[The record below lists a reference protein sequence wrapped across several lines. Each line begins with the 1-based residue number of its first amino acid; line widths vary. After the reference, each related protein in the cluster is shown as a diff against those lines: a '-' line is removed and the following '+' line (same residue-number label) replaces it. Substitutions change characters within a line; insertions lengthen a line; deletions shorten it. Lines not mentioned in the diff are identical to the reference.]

1 MLRSAVLSVALKA
14 MLMSLMAA
22 ASSAGAF
29 ERTDGVVTRCEAERN
44 GERREV
50 KEVWLGFGDVGD
62 RHPELGGA
70 AAVVRLDPEGW
81 PVIYFDNVVF
91 KAMMLTDPHMADFIF
106 YHECAHARDPDKSEI
121 EANCEAFIELQ
132 QQGLM
137 TPAKEYALGATH
149 RRMLRLPSRYGGN
162 GEVFWEQT
170 MACVQR
176 KNAQTGSVA
185 TER

>member
-1 MLRSAVLSVALKA
+1 MRRSDLLPAWLYAL
-14 MLMSLMAA
+14 LLCLMAFG
-22 ASSAGAF
+22 SPAGAF
-29 ERTDGVVTRCEAERN
+29 ERTDGVVTRCEVERN

-70 AAVVRLDPEGW
+70 AAVVRLDREGW

-91 KAMMLTDPHMADFIF
+91 KAMLVSDPHMADFIF

-121 EANCEAFIELQ
+121 EANCEAFLELQ

-137 TPAKEYALGATH
+137 TPAKEHALGATH
-149 RRMLRLPSRYGGN
+149 RRMLRLPSRYGGS

-170 MACVQR
+170 MACVQHKTALSEAADR
-176 KNAQTGSVA
+176 KH
-185 TER
+185 

>member
-1 MLRSAVLSVALKA
+1 MRFFSLRQGLLLYMLLLAQS
-14 MLMSLMAA
+14 
-22 ASSAGAF
+22 GWAF
-29 ERTDGVVTRCEAERN
+29 ERTDGVVVKCQAERN
-44 GERREV
+44 GERRDV

-70 AAVVRLDPEGW
+70 AAVVRLDSEGW
-81 PVIYFDNVVF
+81 PVIFFDNVVF
-91 KAMMLTDPHMADFIF
+91 KAMLVSDPHMADFIF
-106 YHECAHARDPDKSEI
+106 YHECAHARDQDKSEI
-121 EANCEAFIELQ
+121 EANCEAFLQLQ

-149 RRMLRLPSRYGGN
+149 RRMRRLPSRYGGS

-176 KNAQTGSVA
+176 GGDFSEPVESKK
-185 TER
+185 

>member
-1 MLRSAVLSVALKA
+1 MRSLSLRRGLLLCMLLLTQSAW
-14 MLMSLMAA
+14 
-22 ASSAGAF
+22 AF
-29 ERTDGVVTRCEAERN
+29 ERTDGVVVQCEVDRN
-44 GERREV
+44 GESRSV
-50 KEVWLGFGDVGD
+50 KEVWLGLGVVGE

-91 KAMMLTDPHMADFIF
+91 KAMLVSDPHMADFIF
-106 YHECAHARDPDKSEI
+106 YHECAHARDQDKSEI
-121 EANCEAFIELQ
+121 EANCEAFLQLQ

-137 TPAKEYALGATH
+137 TPAKEHALSATH
-149 RRMLRLPSRYGGN
+149 RRMRRLPSRYGGS

-176 KNAQTGSVA
+176 SGDFLQPVENQK
-185 TER
+185 

>member
-1 MLRSAVLSVALKA
+1 MAITPRCRALWLCLTVATCSVA
-14 MLMSLMAA
+14 
-22 ASSAGAF
+22 AF
-29 ERTDGVVTRCEAERN
+29 ERTDGVFVRCEVERN

-50 KEVWLGFGDVGD
+50 NEIWLGFGDVGE

-70 AAVVRLDPEGW
+70 AAVVRDDKDGW

-91 KAMMLTDPHMADFIF
+91 KAMQARDPHMTDFIF
-106 YHECAHARDPDKSEI
+106 YHECAHARDPAKSEI

-137 TPAKEYALGATH
+137 TPVKEQALSATH
-149 RRMLRLPSRYGGN
+149 RRMLRLPSRYGGS
-162 GEVFWEQT
+162 GEVFWDQT

-176 KNAQTGSVA
+176 KTATTTPQTSPP
-185 TER
+185 

>member
-1 MLRSAVLSVALKA
+1 MRFLSLRQGLLLCMLLLAQL
-14 MLMSLMAA
+14 
-22 ASSAGAF
+22 GWAF
-29 ERTDGVVTRCEAERN
+29 ERTDGVVVQCQAERN
-44 GERREV
+44 GERRDV

-70 AAVVRLDPEGW
+70 AAVVRLDSDGW

-91 KAMMLTDPHMADFIF
+91 KAMLVSDPHMADFIF
-106 YHECAHARDPDKSEI
+106 YHECAHARDEDKSEI
-121 EANCEAFIELQ
+121 EANCEAFLQLQ

-149 RRMLRLPSRYGGN
+149 RRMRRLPSRYGGS
-162 GEVFWEQT
+162 GEVFWERT

-176 KNAQTGSVA
+176 DGNFSDPVGITK
-185 TER
+185 

>member
-1 MLRSAVLSVALKA
+1 MHRFSPRQALILCLLMLTQSAW
-14 MLMSLMAA
+14 
-22 ASSAGAF
+22 AF
-29 ERTDGVVTRCEAERN
+29 ERTDGVVVQCEAERK

-70 AAVVRLDPEGW
+70 AAVVRLDGEGW

-91 KAMMLTDPHMADFIF
+91 KAMLVSDPHMADFIF

-121 EANCEAFIELQ
+121 EANCEAFLQLQ

-137 TPAKEYALGATH
+137 TPVKENALGATH
-149 RRMLRLPSRYGGN
+149 RRMRRLPSRYGGN
-162 GEVFWEQT
+162 GEIFWEQT

-176 KNAQTGSVA
+176 AGDPSDKGINAK
-185 TER
+185 

>member
-1 MLRSAVLSVALKA
+1 MRFLSLRQGLLLSLLVLAQS
-14 MLMSLMAA
+14 
-22 ASSAGAF
+22 GWAF
-29 ERTDGVVTRCEAERN
+29 ERTDGVVVQCEAERN
-44 GERREV
+44 GERRTV

-70 AAVVRLDPEGW
+70 AAVVRPDREGW
-81 PVIYFDNVVF
+81 PVIFFDNVTF
-91 KAMMLTDPHMADFIF
+91 KAMLVSDPHMADFIF
-106 YHECAHARDPDKSEI
+106 YHECAHARDQNKSEI
-121 EANCEAFIELQ
+121 EANCEAFLQLQ

-149 RRMLRLPSRYGGN
+149 RRMRRLPSRYGGS

-176 KNAQTGSVA
+176 GGNFSDPRDI
-185 TER
+185 ER